1 MKVFRLLVLSIML
14 SGTSASSA
22 DSSQNAFPKVGETY
36 RIQTSSPLVETPYEN
51 RVTVLEVGQG
61 GWVRVTYE
69 KMGRGAD
76 GSVGR
81 QKHEMWVNLAH
92 VTSAV
97 AAGEDR

>member
-1 MKVFRLLVLSIML
+1 MKVLHSLALSTML
-14 SGTSASSA
+14 AVTSASSA
-22 DSSQNAFPKVGETY
+22 DPSQNAFPKAGETY

-51 RVTVLEVGQG
+51 RVTVVEVGQG

-81 QKHEMWVNLAH
+81 QKHEMWVNFAH

-97 AAGEDR
+97 AAGEGR